1 MWNNKMNRNT
11 EQAFFLNQNNK
22 SGFRQCFHKNAN
34 TYIVGGRR
42 VRRTKVSKVENIRAK
57 EAHMAAVT
65 LFL

>member
-22 SGFRQCFHKNAN
+22 SGFRQCCHKNAN
-34 TYIVGGRR
+34 KYSRR
-42 VRRTKVSKVENIRAK
+42 LSLRRTKVGKVETIRAK
-57 EAHMAAVT
+57 EAHMAEVT